1 MCSYMKIFVPH
12 RYVSRGGRK
21 RDPFN
26 FFPAKGFDELGLASV
41 TVGFGAGDLHI
52 FLIRKDAEGVSFPNS
67 AVISQPDVT
76 GDPKSWY
83 GRCG

>member
-1 MCSYMKIFVPH
+1 MCLCIKIFIPH

-26 FFPAKGFDELGLASV
+26 FFQAKGFVELGLASV
-41 TVGFGAGDLHI
+41 TVDFGAGDFHI
-52 FLIRKDAEGVSFPNS
+52 FLIRKDAESISFPNS
-67 AVISQPDVT
+67 EVISQPDVKWE
-76 GDPKSWY
+76 PNSWY